1 MFGDNANMVLLD
13 TYVKGLTDFNLTT
26 AYGVMRAHAVGPRPR
41 DGRSGIDAYLSLG
54 FVPNEVNEKG
64 TCYTLAYAYN
74 DWALG
79 RVAEILGVPA
89 DADTF
94 FRRALNYKN
103 AFEPN
108 ELFMCPRFQVRRRR
122 HCPQVRVCVC
132 VCVREREIEKDDA
145 ADDDVCVRKRGCV

>member
-122 HCPQVRVCVC
+122 HRPQVRVCVC
-132 VCVREREIEKDDA
+132 VCVCERERE
-145 ADDDVCVRKRGCV
+145 R